1 MPGSGNLAITAAIG
15 LACDGT
21 SQQTSSEWPAI
32 AEHSEDGRLVEVG
45 IMEGS
50 EGLFQYETSLPSHT
64 LILSH

>member
-1 MPGSGNLAITAAIG
+1 MPGSGHLAITAG

-32 AEHSEDGRLVEVG
+32 AEHSDDGRLVEVG